1 MVNIKILIMKNTVN
15 NTKIKKLSR
24 RAIKNIAYGFLQPSL
39 PSYLILYVNNIC
51 QLRCDMCFYWDSMQK
66 KTVQMSL
73 EEITKISKSLPNLF
87 QLTLTGGEPSL
98 NKDLPEIV
106 KIFSKYSNLS
116 KCTIVTN
123 GMLYKRIGDFV
134 EKMTVENPEID
145 FRLSLSVDAI
155 GDLHDKIRG
164 VKGSYDNVI
173 KTFNILKKIRSN
185 THNLWV
191 DMNTTVSKYNYQEF
205 RNIHDHIINNFDVDN
220 HVIGFAR
227 GTTKE
232 KDAKDVPIEVY
243 TEYKEL
249 IKNAAGKSGHVF
261 QKATAAVREIVMDE
275 VDRELRENTH
285 SFDCSA
291 GSKFLEIFQDGNVA
305 ACEILDTISELDD
318 TSMGNLK
325 DFDFDVKKLLADNKA
340 KKIKNYIKTSKC
352 HCTFECPKHVDVIYN
367 KKFYPSLAKKLVKNY
382 FG

>member
-1 MVNIKILIMKNTVN
+1 MEITSDK
-15 NTKIKKLSR
+15 TKIKKLSR

-73 EEITKISKSLPNLF
+73 DEITKISKSLPNLF

-98 NKDLPEIV
+98 NKNLPEIV

-134 EKMTVENPEID
+134 EKMTIENPEID

-173 KTFNILKKIRSN
+173 KTL
-185 THNLWV
+185 
-191 DMNTTVSKYNYQEF
+191 
-205 RNIHDHIINNFDVDN
+205 
-220 HVIGFAR
+220 
-227 GTTKE
+227 
-232 KDAKDVPIEVY
+232 IEQ
-243 TEYKEL
+243 K
-249 IKNAAGKSGHVF
+249 F
-261 QKATAAVREIVMDE
+261 QKCNFRKNESDIGSGSHDIFGGGVDPSPLAAHPGVSI
-275 VDRELRENTH
+275 
-285 SFDCSA
+285 
-291 GSKFLEIFQDGNVA
+291 
-305 ACEILDTISELDD
+305 
-318 TSMGNLK
+318 
-325 DFDFDVKKLLADNKA
+325 
-340 KKIKNYIKTSKC
+340 
-352 HCTFECPKHVDVIYN
+352 
-367 KKFYPSLAKKLVKNY
+367 
-382 FG
+382 